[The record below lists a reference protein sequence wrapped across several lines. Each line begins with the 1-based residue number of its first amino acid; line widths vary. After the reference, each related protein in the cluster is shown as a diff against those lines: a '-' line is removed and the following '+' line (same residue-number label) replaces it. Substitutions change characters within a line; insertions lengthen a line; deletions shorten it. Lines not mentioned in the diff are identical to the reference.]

1 MIQAPCCHARTDIRT
16 RGLGCF
22 IARITSANAAIAAG
36 ATETTR
42 FPHFDASEYVLFP
55 IDTAQ
60 CAGKGHTSARCRPA
74 AQLVLLGAEFSK
86 NPRGIPRYETGRSL
100 LEQCGRQRRRPQ
112 RALLF
117 RRIKRREPA
126 RTNVVRGKDSRYR
139 VFLYHVFIVKSF
151 KDDRAV
157 EFSSN

>member
-16 RGLGCF
+16 RGLGRF

-86 NPRGIPRYETGRSL
+86 NPRGIPRYETGRSQVGVSWNSVVGNDDAPSARSCSGASNA
-100 LEQCGRQRRRPQ
+100 ESPPQ
-112 RALLF
+112 RMSSEA
-117 RRIKRREPA
+117 KTA
-126 RTNVVRGKDSRYR
+126 GT
-139 VFLYHVFIVKSF
+139 VFSFIM
-151 KDDRAV
+151 
-157 EFSSN
+157 SSL